1 MNDGAGRF
9 LMLVVA
15 AMALVLPNQKAASD
29 LQPTNRLSLT
39 ATEAEVFTVPLVS
52 GSRTSPIALLRD
64 SMNLTARADL
74 VIRVAAECGLYTDVV
89 GIGHVSSA
97 SSANVDVWLEVDG
110 RPVTAGSVSE
120 NDGDV
125 VFADQEFALSP
136 SQFDDPGATATI
148 FEKTRSRHA
157 YNW

>member
-1 MNDGAGRF
+1 
-9 LMLVVA
+9 
-15 AMALVLPNQKAASD
+15 
-29 LQPTNRLSLT
+29 
-39 ATEAEVFTVPLVS
+39 
-52 GSRTSPIALLRD
+52 
-64 SMNLTARADL
+64 MNLTARADL

-110 RPVTAGSVSE
+110 RPVADGSISE
-120 NDGDV
+120 SDRDV
-125 VFADQEFALSP
+125 VFVDQEFALSP

-157 YNW
+157 YNWVVLDVDPGVHRVVVMARLRANATLPGRAKAVVGRRALVAVPTSLRTDGLF